1 MNTAAAGPRAPKA
14 FVSYSWHGSGHEDWV
29 KAFAAKLRGHG
40 VEVTLDQ
47 WSLAP
52 GDQLPQFMETAVRIN
67 DFILIVCTRRY
78 KQKSDGRRGGVG
90 YEGDIMTA
98 EVLNGQDR
106 RKFIPVLREG
116 EWKHAAPSW
125 LAGAFYV
132 NLRGNPYSEEM
143 YEVLLNNLHGTR
155 ETAPPVGTRPPA
167 RSGARSA
174 RLGQSPP
181 VTHQPSAAVESGPVK
196 INTIL
201 LNEIGTP
208 RWDGT
213 AGSSLYTVPF
223 QLSRP
228 PSLDWQR
235 HFIETWNH
243 PPSYSTRHRPHTARI
258 VGDRL
263 ILEETTV
270 DEIENYHQDT
280 LKAVLDKVNTDIAGL
295 EARQWREQEKRDEQ
309 LRQHWQSVA
318 EAAKRIRF
326 D

>member
-1 MNTAAAGPRAPKA
+1 MSAEAAGQRTPKA
-14 FVSYSWHGSGHEDWV
+14 FISYSWDGSIHQDWV
-29 KAFAAKLRGHG
+29 KAPAAKLRGHG

-52 GDQLPQFMETAVRIN
+52 GDQLPQFMETAVREN
-67 DFILIVCTRRY
+67 DFILIVCTPRY
-78 KQKSDGRRGGVG
+78 KQKSDGREGGVD
-90 YEGDIMTA
+90 YEGDIMTG

-106 RKFIPVLREG
+106 RKFIPILRDG
-116 EWKHAAPSW
+116 DWKHAAPSW

-155 ETAPPVGTRPPA
+155 ETAPPVGTCPPA
-167 RSGARSA
+167 RSVARSTG
-174 RLGQSPP
+174 LGQSP
-181 VTHQPSAAVESGPVK
+181 SAGHRSSASIDSGSVK
-196 INTIL
+196 IKTIV
-201 LNEIGTP
+201 LNEIGMP

-213 AGSSLYTVPF
+213 VGSLLYAVPF
-223 QLSRP
+223 QLSRQ
-228 PSLDWQR
+228 PSIDWQR

-243 PPSYSTRHRPHTARI
+243 PPSYSTMHRPHTARI

-270 DEIENYHQDT
+270 EEIEKYHQET
-280 LKAVLDKVNTDIAGL
+280 LKVVLDKVNTDIAAL
-295 EARQWREQEKRDEQ
+295 EAKQRREQEKRAEQ
-309 LRQHWQSVA
+309 LRQHRQSVE